1 MRRTAFVVPLLL
13 VGVVVAQTPHKVPE
27 DADILRSAGITPTP
41 DGLVQYLT
49 KQVTG
54 PEKPLSDADADA
66 LIAKLGSD
74 DFDVREATMKELSA
88 RRNLPIARL
97 QAALKHADLEV
108 RTRAQEILD
117 QASRRADPVAAVLRV
132 ARAQKA
138 RIAPA
143 TVLALVDQAAT
154 TSTREAGIALLVS
167 QAQAEDAALAR
178 KWLTSA
184 RPGIQA
190 AGLRV
195 LAAVEKDRAIPLLRE
210 HLTKPGRLAAAR
222 ALLDLGA
229 EVDVLQAAKDAPAE
243 EAVFLLLAAETRL
256 RFDYKDRR
264 KDEKAMRHYGQVAEG
279 LVITLGKVEGVKFE
293 DRPAMNTQYYLEQ
306 HLDTSK
312 HPEILFYQVQWFAGH
327 WSGWLA
333 PGFND
338 RMDDE
343 RKIRCWACFN
353 DHNNKVITTT
363 RRDLFRQIL
372 DLDQP

>member
-1 MRRTAFVVPLLL
+1 MRAAVLVTLLL
-13 VGVVVAQTPHKVPE
+13 VGIVSAQTAHKVPE
-27 DADILRSAGITPTP
+27 DADILRSAGVTPTP
-41 DGLVQYLT
+41 DGLTQYVV

-54 PEKPLSDADADA
+54 PEKPLSDAEADA

-74 DFDVREATMKELSA
+74 DFDAREATVKELIA
-88 RRNLPIARL
+88 RRNLPVARL
-97 QAALKHADLEV
+97 QAALKHPDLEV

-117 QASRRADPVAAVLRV
+117 QASRRADPLAAVLRV
-132 ARAQKA
+132 ARAQKV
-138 RIAPA
+138 RIAPE
-143 TVLALVDQAAT
+143 TVLALVDQTAT

-167 QAQAEDAALAR
+167 QAQAEDVALAK
-178 KWLTSA
+178 KWLTSE
-184 RPGIQA
+184 RPGTQA

-195 LAAVEKDRAIPLLRE
+195 LAAVEKEKAVPTLRE
-210 HLTKPGRLAAAR
+210 HLTKPSRLAAAR

-229 EVDVLQAAKDAPAE
+229 EVDVLMAAKDAPAE

-256 RFDYKDRR
+256 RIAYKDKR
-264 KDEKAMRHYGQVAEG
+264 KDEKAMQHYGQVRDG
-279 LVITLGKVEGVKFE
+279 FILTLAKVEGVKFE
-293 DRPAMNTQYYLEQ
+293 DRPALNTQYYLEQ

-333 PGFND
+333 PGFAD
-338 RMDDE
+338 KMDDE